1 MAKTYGS
8 ISPLLPEHP
17 REGSQSPEPRGPVDE
32 QSYPTA
38 AQVEIDIGK
47 DDLVET
53 LSEDEAQLVFND
65 GENYD
70 EEIEDGD
77 ELDGDE
83 LDAYRFEDALDQA
96 EDEPCYDQGDLHNHM
111 SSLRGSTNS
120 SW

>member
-77 ELDGDE
+77 ELD
-83 LDAYRFEDALDQA
+83 AYRFEDALDQA
-96 EDEPCYDQGDLHNHM
+96 EDEPCYDQGDLQIHM
-111 SSLRGSTNS
+111 SRPRGFTDS
-120 SW
+120 S

>member
-8 ISPLLPEHP
+8 TSPLLPEHF
-17 REGSQSPEPRGPVDE
+17 REGPQSPEPRDPVDE
-32 QSYPTA
+32 QTYPMA

-53 LSEDEAQLVFND
+53 LSEDEAQRVFDD

-70 EEIEDGD
+70 QENEEGD
-77 ELDGDE
+77 K

-96 EDEPCYDQGDLHNHM
+96 EDEPCYDQGDSRKHEPI
-111 SSLRGSTNS
+111 LRGFTDS
-120 SW
+120 S